1 MVDQYW
7 RRIEDIENDVE
18 NTMQISSI
26 LLKLKEY
33 DDDLKKIDTN
43 ENNISS
49 NLSKIDNNINAIKLI
64 NKISQDNS
72 KDISDNFRKI
82 GINTVGISDNLNE
95 ITNITKTFML
105 KNIYFTDFDSIE
117 RSFTNELLY
126 FDHKDTRKLSATIK
140 HLNMEYSFKKDDFIE
155 IECKLMISHNSYEDS
170 KNNLSFHYSLYKKTL
185 DEDNLLFKEIR
196 DYSDFPLFN
205 ENRSI
210 ITYIKICY
218 KVKDDT
224 SNIIFTATV
233 HSKHNK
239 LHLLLYHHII
249 EHGVNYISIKHYG
262 K

>member
-49 NLSKIDNNINAIKLI
+49 NLGKIDNNINAIKLI

-82 GINTVGISDNLNE
+82 GINTVDISNNLNE
-95 ITNITKTFML
+95 INNITKTIML

-155 IECKLMISHNSYEDS
+155 IEYKLMISHNSYEDS
-170 KNNLSFHYSLYKKTL
+170 KK
-185 DEDNLLFKEIR
+185 
-196 DYSDFPLFN
+196 
-205 ENRSI
+205 
-210 ITYIKICY
+210 
-218 KVKDDT
+218 
-224 SNIIFTATV
+224 
-233 HSKHNK
+233 
-239 LHLLLYHHII
+239 
-249 EHGVNYISIKHYG
+249 
-262 K
+262 

>member
-33 DDDLKKIDTN
+33 DNDLEKIDIN
-43 ENNISS
+43 GGNISS

-72 KDISDNFRKI
+72 KDISDNLGKI
-82 GINTVGISDNLNE
+82 GINTVGISDNLNQ

-105 KNIYFTDFDSIE
+105 KNIYFTDFDSID
-117 RSFTNELLY
+117 RRFTIELLY
-126 FDHKDTRKLSATIK
+126 FHHKDYIDLSATIK
-140 HLNMEYSFKKDDFIE
+140 QLNMEYSFKKDDYIE

-170 KNNLSFHYSLYKKTL
+170 KNNLSFHYSLYDKNL
-185 DEDNLLFKEIR
+185 DENNLLFKEIR
-196 DYSDFPLFN
+196 DYGDFPLFN

-210 ITYIKICY
+210 IKYIKICY
-218 KVKDDT
+218 RVKNDT
-224 SNIIFTATV
+224 SNIIFIATV
-233 HSKHNK
+233 HSKTNK

-249 EHGVNYISIKHYG
+249 EHGVNYISVKHYG